1 MRFGRVTQWAAI
13 LAFLPTW
20 YAGMVLRL
28 ELERHGRSLSADP
41 HIRQNA
47 DVLFQQAVAESLF
60 VALIALS
67 FHFFALY
74 ATRNRWRDMRGLLWA
89 FSSAVAGAGASL
101 AVSLLVAT
109 FPPSG
114 KPSNTVALSACIVIV
129 ISVVTWSSYS
139 LLVRQVRKSRQP

>member
-41 HIRQNA
+41 RIRENA

-67 FHFFALY
+67 VHFFALY
-74 ATRNRWRDMRGLLWA
+74 ATRKRWCDVRALRWVFG
-89 FSSAVAGAGASL
+89 SAVAGAGASL
-101 AVSLLVAT
+101 AVSLLIAI

-114 KPSNTVALSACIVIV
+114 KSSNTVVLGACIVIV
-129 ISVVTWSSYS
+129 ISAVTWWSYS
-139 LLVRQVRKSRQP
+139 LLVRQVRESQQT